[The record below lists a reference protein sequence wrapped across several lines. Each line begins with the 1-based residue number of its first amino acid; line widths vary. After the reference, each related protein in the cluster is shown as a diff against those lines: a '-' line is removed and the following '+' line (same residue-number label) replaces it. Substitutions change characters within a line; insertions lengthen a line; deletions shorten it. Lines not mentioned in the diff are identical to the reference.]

1 MKEIKVIKAWC
12 DSQIEYYQQWESE
25 KEYNDA
31 TNELRLLHTLSK
43 MLDSA
48 IEENQKPANS
58 IVFRG
63 SNIKWGNAESEDG
76 RTRIED

>member
-1 MKEIKVIKAWC
+1 MKELKVIKAWC
-12 DSQIEYYQQWESE
+12 NSQIEYYQQWESE
-25 KEYNDA
+25 KEYNNA

-48 IEENQKPANS
+48 IEENQKPTNS

-63 SNIKWGNAESEDG
+63 SDIKYGNANSED
-76 RTRIED
+76 RDR

>member
-1 MKEIKVIKAWC
+1 MIDMKEIKVIKAWC
-12 DSQIEYYQQWESE
+12 NSQIEYYQQWESE
-25 KEYNDA
+25 KEYNNA

-48 IEENQKPANS
+48 IEENQKPVNS

-63 SNIKWGNAESEDG
+63 SNIKYGNADSED
-76 RTRIED
+76 RDR

>member
-12 DSQIEYYQQWESE
+12 NSQIEYYQQWESE
-25 KEYNDA
+25 KEYNNA

-63 SNIKWGNAESEDG
+63 SDIKY
-76 RTRIED
+76 

>member
-1 MKEIKVIKAWC
+1 MKELKVIKAWC
-12 DSQIEYYQQWESE
+12 DSQIEYYQQWENE

-31 TNELRLLHTLSK
+31 KNELRLLHALSK

-63 SNIKWGNAESEDG
+63 SNIKRETPDSED
-76 RTRIED
+76 

>member
-12 DSQIEYYQQWESE
+12 DSQIEYYEDWENE

-31 TNELRLLHTLSK
+31 KNELQLLYTLSK

-48 IEENQKPANS
+48 IKENQTPAGS
-58 IVFRG
+58 FVFRG
-63 SNIKWGNAESEDG
+63 RNIKFGTPASED
-76 RTRIED
+76 

>member
-12 DSQIEYYQQWESE
+12 NSQIEYYQQWESE

-48 IEENQKPANS
+48 IEENQKPVNS
-58 IVFRG
+58 IVLRDR
-63 SNIKWGNAESEDG
+63 NIKYGNANSED
-76 RTRIED
+76 RDR

>member
-12 DSQIEYYQQWESE
+12 DSQIEYYKQWENE

-48 IEENQKPANS
+48 IEENQKPSNS
-58 IVFRG
+58 FVLRG
-63 SNIKWGNAESEDG
+63 SNIKRETPNKED
-76 RTRIED
+76 

>member
-1 MKEIKVIKAWC
+1 MKELKVIKAWC
-12 DSQIEYYQQWESE
+12 DSQIEYYKDWENE

-31 TNELRLLHTLSK
+31 KNELRLLHTMSK

-48 IEENQKPANS
+48 IEENQKPAGS

-63 SNIKWGNAESEDG
+63 SNIKCGTPDNED
-76 RTRIED
+76 

>member
-1 MKEIKVIKAWC
+1 MKELKVIKAWC
-12 DSQIEYYQQWESE
+12 DSQIEYYKKWENE

-48 IEENQKPANS
+48 IEQNQTPAGL
-58 IVFRG
+58 ILFRG
-63 SNIKWGNAESEDG
+63 SNIKGKTPDSED
-76 RTRIED
+76 